1 MVINEMRPLGLTL
14 SIANLPS
21 VTNYPGSLFLSSLG
35 VDPTMLTTNIIV
47 LVCEY
52 CLVCLLAL
60 GSLWL
65 RMAALTQ
72 GWIA

>member
-1 MVINEMRPLGLTL
+1 MRPLGLTL

-21 VTNYPGSLFLSSLG
+21 VTGYPGSLFLSSLG
-35 VDPTMLTTNIIV
+35 VDPTMLTTDVIV

-52 CLVCLLAL
+52 AGCCLLAV
-60 GSLWL
+60 GALWL
-65 RMAALTQ
+65 RIAALTR